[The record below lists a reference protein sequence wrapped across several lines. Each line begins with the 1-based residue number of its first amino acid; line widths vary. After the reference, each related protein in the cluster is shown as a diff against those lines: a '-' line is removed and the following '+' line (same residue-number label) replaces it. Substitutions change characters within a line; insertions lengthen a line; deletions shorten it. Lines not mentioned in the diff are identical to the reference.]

1 MKRGSVLCNAR
12 TGEMPKT
19 ENGKKQLQRREKVAD
34 GGTVPCFL
42 IQNGAVFIRHRLA
55 KEEN

>member
-1 MKRGSVLCNAR
+1 MKRGTVLCSAR

-19 ENGKKQLQRREKVAD
+19 ENGKKQLHRRETVAD
-34 GGTVPCFL
+34 GGTVPCLL
-42 IQNGAVFIRHRLA
+42 IQNGAALIRHRLA

>member
-1 MKRGSVLCNAR
+1 MKRGTVLCSAR
-12 TGEMPKT
+12 TREMPKT
-19 ENGKKQLQRREKVAD
+19 ENGKKQLQRREKVAN

-42 IQNGAVFIRHRLA
+42 IQNGVVFIRHHLA